1 MKIINSLKYFIPL
14 FSLFCWNVFAL
25 SKKEKSE
32 KIEELL
38 AKSSDNFINLNEK
51 YYDLLINTPRDYHT
65 ILLATATN
73 PQFKCE
79 PCRELLPEFLNVA
92 NSWDPNDKRV
102 YFAILD
108 YQNGK
113 NVFKQLKIQ
122 NVPNIL
128 HFRPSDGVV
137 KPDFYDL
144 PRNGL
149 GAEELIQFVIKK
161 TGVEFEL
168 QRPTDYTQY
177 IYYGF
182 IVVALIISIKIVI
195 QYFKEIIVNKR
206 SWMILTVSIIFLM
219 ISGFMWVHIRHP
231 PNSGVSHGNVEF
243 FISGFQQQYAVES
256 QIILIIY
263 ILIAFSFLYLSDKV
277 QKVKNAHLLR
287 ITVYVVL
294 AILLV
299 CFSLIL
305 RIFFIKSQAYPFK
318 LLF

>member
-1 MKIINSLKYFIPL
+1 MKIINSLKFFIPL
-14 FSLFCWNVFAL
+14 FSLFVWNVFAL
-25 SKKEKSE
+25 SDKEKSA
-32 KIEELL
+32 KLDELL

-51 YYDLLINTPRDYHT
+51 YFDLLLNTPRDYHT
-65 ILLATATN
+65 ILLATATS
-73 PQFKCE
+73 PQFRCE

-92 NSWDPNDKRV
+92 NSWDSKDKRL

-122 NVPNIL
+122 NVPNVL
-128 HFRPSDGVV
+128 YFKPGEGSV
-137 KPDFYDL
+137 KPEFYDL

-149 GAEELIQFVIKK
+149 GAEQLINFVIKK
-161 TGVEFEL
+161 TGFEFEL

-177 IYYGF
+177 FYYAI
-182 IVVALIISIKIVI
+182 IVVGLIVSIKIVV
-195 QYFKEIIVNKR
+195 QYFKEIVVNKR

-231 PNSGVSHGNVEF
+231 PNSGVSKGNVEF
-243 FISGFQQQYAVES
+243 FIAGFQQQYAVES

-263 ILIAFSFLYLSDKV
+263 ILIAFSFLFLSDKV
-277 QKVKNAHLLR
+277 QNIKNSHLLR
-287 ITVYVVL
+287 ISIYVVL
-294 AILLV
+294 AVLLV
-299 CFSLIL
+299 CFSLVL